1 MNFFEQELRRFTG
14 KDTAFKSRKPVYV
27 GRACS
32 IPLSGNRRA
41 RLEFVTRGV
50 ADHYDALNVTILSTT
65 DGKIDHLSLRFKDYC
80 AQRKGGCSGTVTPHI
95 WVYRDETEW
104 YVAPTSLEIKVI
116 TQAAYDYI
124 MLFA

>member
-14 KDTAFKSRKPVYV
+14 KDTAFKSSKPVYV
-27 GRACS
+27 GHACFIS
-32 IPLSGNRRA
+32 LSGNRRA

-65 DGKIDHLSLRFKDYC
+65 DGRIDILQLRFSEYF

-104 YVAPTSLEIKVI
+104 YVEPTSLEIKAI
-116 TQAAYDYI
+116 AQAAYDYI

>member
-14 KDTAFKSRKPVYV
+14 KDTAFKSSKPVYV
-27 GRACS
+27 GRACF

-50 ADHYDALNVTILSTT
+50 ADHYDALNVTILNTT
-65 DGKIDHLSLRFKDYC
+65 DGKIDHLGLRFKDYC
-80 AQRKGGCSGTVTPHI
+80 AQRQGGCSGTVWPHI
-95 WVYRDETEW
+95 WIYRDEAKW
-104 YVAPTSLEIKVI
+104 YVAPTGLEIKAI
-116 TQAAYDYI
+116 AQAAYDYI